1 MNARLFFRD
10 IASVSIIAFGILSFV
25 GCDVLRQIPV
35 QYNNPTVVSLEP
47 GISVSAIQW
56 NYEVITMGFDL
67 PDGVLISPA
76 NVVINGKPR
85 FAAWSYFPQT
95 GKESRKNYQKTEP
108 FTTFSIE
115 SEGGERIHYTL
126 TLEFS
131 YTSRPKKPETIQLDL
146 SDHIT
151 LEGQPVFPE
160 PIILSL

>member
-76 NVVINGKPR
+76 NVVIDGKSR

-115 SEGGERIHYTL
+115 SEGGERIRNTL

-131 YTSRPKKPETIQLDL
+131 YTSRPKKPETIQIDL
-146 SDHIT
+146 SEHIS
-151 LEGQPVFPE
+151 LEGRPVFPE

>member
-1 MNARLFFRD
+1 MKVRQIIRD
-10 IASVSIIAFGILSFV
+10 TACVSIIALGILSFV

-35 QYNNPTVVSLEP
+35 QYNNPTIVSMEP
-47 GISVSAIQW
+47 GVSVSASQW
-56 NYEVITMGFDL
+56 NYEVITIGFDL

-76 NVVINGKPR
+76 DVVINGKPR
-85 FAAWSYFPQT
+85 FAVWSYFPQT

-108 FTTFSIE
+108 FTTFSIDNA
-115 SEGGERIHYTL
+115 GGECIQNIL

-131 YTSRPKKPETIQLDL
+131 YTSRPKKPETIQIDL
-146 SDHIT
+146 SEHIT